1 MDWYTPM
8 FNNSRLA
15 LYLGTQ
21 YGEILTLQRI
31 LGDRDIPYIEYFSM
45 GGTGLGQINVTPLR
59 GYEDRGVGPL
69 DALGQVV
76 SGRIMEKQVA
86 ELRFNV
92 SLNPIPIFLLTFA
105 EAGNVW
111 NDLKGTSLFD
121 LKRSAGFGARL
132 QIPPIGL
139 LGFDYGYGFDDPT
152 RSGIPSGWHFHFQF
166 GRGF

>member
-1 MDWYTPM
+1 
-8 FNNSRLA
+8 
-15 LYLGTQ
+15 
-21 YGEILTLQRI
+21 
-31 LGDRDIPYIEYFSM
+31 M

-69 DALGQVV
+69 DATGAIL

-92 SLNPIPIFLLTFA
+92 SLNPIPIYLLAFA
-105 EAGNVW
+105 EGGNVW
-111 NDLKGTSLFD
+111 SDLKSTSLFNLD
-121 LKRSAGFGARL
+121 RSAGFGTRL

-152 RSGIPSGWHFHFQF
+152 RSGNPSGWHFHFQF